1 MPRTHPLVIGHRG
14 APGYRPEHS
23 RSSYDLA
30 LAMGVDAVEPDIV
43 VSRDGV
49 LVVRHENE
57 IGSTTDV
64 ATRPEFA
71 DRRTTRTVDGESL
84 TGWFTEDFTA
94 AELTSLRCR
103 ERLPEVRPA
112 SASFDDTQPVLLLRD
127 VLDLVRA
134 ASLEQGRE
142 IGVVLEIKHA
152 TYFAGRGF
160 DMAAL
165 IEAELRA
172 AGWADGEQPLILE
185 SFEST
190 VLQQLKERGIRG
202 TYIYLLDATG
212 RPADLVDALGAKAP
226 TYAQTASPAGLDDL
240 VGQVDGIS
248 VAKRMILAPDRL
260 GRVAGPSSLVADAHA
275 RGLQVFT
282 WTCRPENT
290 FLVGQFRTRGGAA
303 AFGDWEGEWAVLRDA
318 GVDGVFVDHPDLGV
332 GFFRGETPGGGI
344 RPSG

>member
-1 MPRTHPLVIGHRG
+1 
-14 APGYRPEHS
+14 
-23 RSSYDLA
+23 
-30 LAMGVDAVEPDIV
+30 
-43 VSRDGV
+43 
-49 LVVRHENE
+49 
-57 IGSTTDV
+57 
-64 ATRPEFA
+64 
-71 DRRTTRTVDGESL
+71 
-84 TGWFTEDFTA
+84 
-94 AELTSLRCR
+94 
-103 ERLPEVRPA
+103 
-112 SASFDDTQPVLLLRD
+112 VLLLRD
-127 VLDLVRA
+127 VLDLVRT

-172 AGWADGEQPLILE
+172 AGWADGEQPLVLE

-202 TYIYLLDATG
+202 TYVYLLDAAG
-212 RPADLVDALGAKAP
+212 RPADLVEALGAKAP
-226 TYAQTASPAGLDDL
+226 TYAKTATPAGLDDL
-240 VGQVDGIS
+240 AGQVDGIS

-260 GRVAGPSSLVADAHA
+260 GRVAAPSRLVADAHA

-303 AFGDWEGEWAVLRDA
+303 AFGDWEGEWALLRDA